1 LADVAGAALT
11 PTPDHPDPGVLAG
24 RNPHRDRD
32 DRRAAQVTTTR
43 ALLVLRAAAFTSNR
57 ALLVLRAAAFTSNRA
72 ITDAADDVL
81 AGRIT
86 FSVRGPVE
94 T

>member
-57 ALLVLRAAAFTSNRA
+57 A